1 MANTRTVGATG
12 ADHTTIG
19 SAVAWFQSNHNFTT
33 DGIGTIQIIDS
44 AEYNEVVT
52 ISGIA
57 GSPSSSAYLK
67 LTASAGNRHAGV
79 AGTGHARIRSST
91 NGSHAITVSIDFTLI
106 EYLEIQQDS
115 TGSSDEGI
123 RITSGINDVV
133 ISRCIIWTDSA
144 ATDTDGIYTG
154 NWAATYSIDN
164 CILYGWA
171 RGGIHLQNFG
181 GTETQTANIDYCT
194 IYDCG
199 TSSDDEGGIVSR
211 EVSGAT
217 NILNI
222 YNTASLDPDI
232 SGRAFFDYETASTWT
247 GTNNACTDTSL
258 TTVGLTTGAQES
270 LTVSATTQS
279 SGSFFV
285 VNNITA
291 GTEDLLLL
299 DDAAGNLAY
308 GNGTTRVGSEPDSR
322 QDFSL
327 DIAGNTRSTTT
338 PSPDIGASEYTAGG
352 AFTLVGASGTYT
364 LSGTAATLAAGRIM
378 SADTASY
385 SYSGT
390 AAALN
395 RGFNL
400 SSNSGSYTYTG
411 TAADLTFTGASNF
424 TLAAATG
431 TYTYS
436 GTGTGLLF
444 DRVLTS
450 DSGTFSYSG
459 TANALSR
466 GYYMQASSDAYTY
479 TGTNV
484 DFLRSYVVGATAG
497 NYAYNGTNVSLTAT
511 GQVWTLQGNVSTTWA
526 SQTDNPVTWTEQTDS
541 NTVWN
546 IT

>member
-19 SAVAWFQSNHNFTT
+19 SAVSWFQSNHNFTT

-57 GSPSSSAYLK
+57 GTPSSSAYLK

-115 TGSSDEGI
+115 TGSSDEGV

-144 ATDTDGIYTG
+144 ATDTDGVYTG
-154 NWAATYSIDN
+154 NWAASYSIDN

-199 TSSDDEGGIVSR
+199 TSNDDEGGIVSR

-338 PSPDIGASEYTAGG
+338 PSPDIGASEYTAVGG
-352 AFTLVGASGTYT
+352 A
-364 LSGTAATLAAGRIM
+364 TAAL
-378 SADTASY
+378 
-385 SYSGT
+385 
-390 AAALN
+390 
-395 RGFNL
+395 
-400 SSNSGSYTYTG
+400 TG
-411 TAADLTFTGASNF
+411 TATATINEDDITTGGKTIIITLTGDTFKAAGTGPIGSTADTQALIDGFDAASSPTNGWNNEVRDKALTSEVVRTSDTVATWTIAAQSGYDITAQEVVTGTIPVAVLVTGAGAITATPTFTIDQVNAGV
-424 TLAAATG
+424 
-431 TYTYS
+431 S
-436 GTGTGLLF
+436 GSHSLL
-444 DRVLTS
+444 
-450 DSGTFSYSG
+450 G
-459 TANALSR
+459 
-466 GYYMQASSDAYTY
+466 
-479 TGTNV
+479 
-484 DFLRSYVVGATAG
+484 VGF
-497 NYAYNGTNVSLTAT
+497 
-511 GQVWTLQGNVSTTWA
+511 
-526 SQTDNPVTWTEQTDS
+526 
-541 NTVWN
+541 
-546 IT
+546 